1 MFFCGGGQGIAFRVF
16 DARASNW
23 ELQQPHMVPPLSWHM
38 PVRPWLVR
46 FCRLLQ
52 KLTRT
57 TVASK
62 REKVILRVI
71 RKVVIRQ

>member
-1 MFFCGGGQGIAFRVF
+1 MFFCGVGQGRVFLVF
-16 DARASNW
+16 DAWASNC

-52 KLTRT
+52 KLIRT